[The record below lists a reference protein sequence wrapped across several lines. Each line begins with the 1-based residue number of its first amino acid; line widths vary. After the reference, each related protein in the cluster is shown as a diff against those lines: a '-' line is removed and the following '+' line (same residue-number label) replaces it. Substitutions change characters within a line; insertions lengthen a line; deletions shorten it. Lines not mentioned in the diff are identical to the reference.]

1 VVIMAESRSIGVWE
15 SAADVTDW
23 RLIVESRTRRAR
35 TDLAMLDTD
44 PRSTPETAVAR
55 TAAQES
61 LTIVEAVLRARTRW
75 WQAPSVWWSGWRI
88 ERAWRALHEAEVYL
102 IAADPGLSARLP
114 ALAERINPC
123 LPETDLRRIALSRLD
138 PADPPSPADR
148 IVVTDAV
155 RAAFDASDEAHASA
169 RALRNKLFVAAL
181 SLLLLNVLLGVVS
194 TIWPALLP
202 MCVGGNESQIA
213 EQLVCAGG
221 GAHPGGGEVWLVAM
235 MGAVGASIAA
245 VVLLVRRRPSLSPYV
260 LAGYQALIKV
270 LLGALLAV
278 VGVLALGAGLVEG
291 LVSLRDQDA
300 ILFWSVLLGYSQ
312 QVGTRLLDNYADR
325 LLDRVRPLEGPNN
338 D

>member
-1 VVIMAESRSIGVWE
+1 MAESGSIGGWE

-35 TDLAMLDTD
+35 TDLAMLNTD
-44 PRSTPETAVAR
+44 PRTTGDTEVAR
-55 TAAQES
+55 VAALES
-61 LTIVEAVLRARTRW
+61 LAIVDAVLRTRAKW

-102 IAADPGLSARLP
+102 IAADPGLTARLP

-123 LPETDLRRIALSRLD
+123 LPDTDLRRIALSRLR
-138 PADPPSPADR
+138 PEEPPSAADR

-194 TIWPALLP
+194 SVWPSLLP
-202 MCVGGNESQIA
+202 MCVASNEGQSSV
-213 EQLVCAGG
+213 QLICAGG
-221 GAHPGGGEVWLVAM
+221 GTHPGAGEGWLVAM

-278 VGVLALGAGLVEG
+278 VGVLALGAGLAEG
-291 LVSLRDQDA
+291 LVWLRGQDA
-300 ILFWSVLLGYSQ
+300 ILFWAVLLGYSQ

-325 LLDRVRPLEGPNN
+325 LLNRVRPLEGPNN

>member
-1 VVIMAESRSIGVWE
+1 MAETRAVGGWE
-15 SAADVTDW
+15 AAADVTDW
-23 RLIVESRTRRAR
+23 RLIVESRVRRAR

-44 PRSTPETAVAR
+44 PRSAPDTEVAR
-55 TAAQES
+55 GAALES
-61 LTIVEAVLRARTRW
+61 LAVVDAVLHTRTRW

-102 IAADPGLSARLP
+102 IAADPGLTARLP
-114 ALAERINPC
+114 ALTERINPC
-123 LPETDLRRIALSRLD
+123 LPDTDLRRIALSRLR
-138 PADPPSPADR
+138 PEDPPTAADR
-148 IVVTDAV
+148 VVVTDAV

-181 SLLLLNVLLGVVS
+181 ALLLVNVLLGIVS
-194 TIWPALLP
+194 TVLPKALP
-202 MCVGGNESQIA
+202 MCVAGNGN
-213 EQLVCAGG
+213 QLICAGG
-221 GAHPGGGEVWLVAM
+221 GAQPGGGEVWLIAM

-291 LVSLRDQDA
+291 LVSLHTQDA
-300 ILFWSVLLGYSQ
+300 VLFWAVLLGYSQ

-325 LLDRVRPLEGPNN
+325 LLDRVRPLESQGN

>member
-1 VVIMAESRSIGVWE
+1 MAESRAVGGWE
-15 SAADVTDW
+15 TAVDVTDW

-35 TDLAMLDTD
+35 TDLALLDAD
-44 PRSTPETAVAR
+44 PLSTPDTEVAR
-55 TAAQES
+55 AAALES
-61 LTIVEAVLRARTRW
+61 LAIVDTVLRTRATW

-102 IAADPGLSARLP
+102 IAADPRLSARLP
-114 ALAERINPC
+114 ALTERINPC
-123 LPETDLRRIALSRLD
+123 LPDTDLRRIALSRLRPD
-138 PADPPSPADR
+138 DPPSQADR

-181 SLLLLNVLLGVVS
+181 SLLLVNVLLGLVS
-194 TIWPALLP
+194 SVWPALLP
-202 MCVGGNESQIA
+202 MCVAGSEN
-213 EQLVCAGG
+213 QLVAQLICAGG
-221 GAHPGGGEVWLVAM
+221 GAHPGAGEVWLVAL
-235 MGAVGASIAA
+235 MGGVGASIAA

-291 LVSLRDQDA
+291 LVFLHSQDA
-300 ILFWSVLLGYSQ
+300 LLFWAVLLGYSQ
-312 QVGTRLLDNYADR
+312 QIGTRLLDNYADR
-325 LLDRVRPLEGPNN
+325 LLDRVRPLEGPGN

>member
-1 VVIMAESRSIGVWE
+1 MAESMAVGGWE

-35 TDLAMLDTD
+35 TDLALLETD
-44 PRSTPETAVAR
+44 PLSTPDTEVAR
-55 TAAQES
+55 AAALES
-61 LTIVEAVLRARTRW
+61 LAIVDTVLRTRAKW
-75 WQAPSVWWSGWRI
+75 WQAPSIWWSGWRI

-102 IAADPGLSARLP
+102 IAADPQLSARLP
-114 ALAERINPC
+114 ALTERINPC
-123 LPETDLRRIALSRLD
+123 LPDTDLRRIALSRLRPD
-138 PADPPSPADR
+138 DPPSQADR

-181 SLLLLNVLLGVVS
+181 SLLLVNVLLGVVS
-194 TIWPALLP
+194 SVWPGLLP
-202 MCVGGNESQIA
+202 MCVAGNQNQPVT
-213 EQLVCAGG
+213 QLICAGG
-221 GAHPGGGEVWLVAM
+221 GAHPGAGEVWLVAL
-235 MGAVGASIAA
+235 MGGVGASIAA

-291 LVSLRDQDA
+291 LVSLHSQDA
-300 ILFWSVLLGYSQ
+300 VLFWAVLLGYSQ

-325 LLDRVRPLEGPNN
+325 LLDRVRPLEGPGN

>member
-1 VVIMAESRSIGVWE
+1 
-15 SAADVTDW
+15 
-23 RLIVESRTRRAR
+23 
-35 TDLAMLDTD
+35 
-44 PRSTPETAVAR
+44 
-55 TAAQES
+55 
-61 LTIVEAVLRARTRW
+61 
-75 WQAPSVWWSGWRI
+75 VWWSGWRI

-123 LPETDLRRIALSRLD
+123 LPDTDLRRIALSRLR
-138 PADPPSPADR
+138 PEDPPTAADR
-148 IVVTDAV
+148 MVVTDAV

-181 SLLLLNVLLGVVS
+181 ALLLVNVLLGIVS
-194 TIWPALLP
+194 TVRPLVLP
-202 MCVGGNESQIA
+202 MCVATNESASAATLI
-213 EQLVCAGG
+213 CAAG
-221 GAHPGGGEVWLVAM
+221 GAHPGVGEVWLVAM

-278 VGVLALGAGLVEG
+278 VGVLALGAGLAEG
-291 LVSLRDQDA
+291 LVWLRGQDA
-300 ILFWSVLLGYSQ
+300 ILFWAVLLGYSQ

-325 LLDRVRPLEGPNN
+325 LLNRVRPLEGPGA

>member
-1 VVIMAESRSIGVWE
+1 MAESRAIGGWE

-23 RLIVESRTRRAR
+23 RLIVESRARRAR
-35 TDLAMLDTD
+35 TDLALLDTD
-44 PRSTPETAVAR
+44 PRCAPDTEVAR
-55 TAAQES
+55 AAALES
-61 LTIVEAVLRARTRW
+61 LAIVDAVLRARAKW

-102 IAADPGLSARLP
+102 IAADPALSARLP
-114 ALAERINPC
+114 ALGERISPC
-123 LPETDLRRIALSRLD
+123 LPDTDLRRIALSRLR
-138 PADPPSPADR
+138 PEDPPSAADR

-181 SLLLLNVLLGVVS
+181 TLLLLNVLLGIVS
-194 TIWPALLP
+194 SVWPTLLP
-202 MCVGGNESQIA
+202 MCVAGNENPA
-213 EQLVCAGG
+213 GNQLICAGG
-221 GAHPGGGEVWLVAM
+221 SAHPAGGEVWLVAM

-278 VGVLALGAGLVEG
+278 VGVLALGAGLVQG
-291 LVSLRDQDA
+291 LISLHSQDA
-300 ILFWSVLLGYSQ
+300 VLFWAVLLGYSQ

-325 LLDRVRPLEGPNN
+325 LLNRVRPLEGPEK

>member
-1 VVIMAESRSIGVWE
+1 MAETRAVGGWE
-15 SAADVTDW
+15 AAADVTDW
-23 RLIVESRTRRAR
+23 RLIVESRVRRAR

-44 PRSTPETAVAR
+44 PRSTPDTEVVR
-55 TAAQES
+55 AAALES
-61 LTIVEAVLRARTRW
+61 LAVVDAVLRTRTRW

-102 IAADPGLSARLP
+102 IAADPGLTARLP

-123 LPETDLRRIALSRLD
+123 LPDTDLRRIALSRLR
-138 PADPPSPADR
+138 PEDPPNVSDR
-148 IVVTDAV
+148 VVVTDAV

-181 SLLLLNVLLGVVS
+181 ALLLVNVLLGVVS
-194 TIWPALLP
+194 SVLPHVLP
-202 MCVGGNESQIA
+202 MCVATNENLA
-213 EQLVCAGG
+213 AAQLICAGG

-278 VGVLALGAGLVEG
+278 VGVLALGAGLAEG
-291 LVSLRDQDA
+291 LVWLRGQDA
-300 ILFWSVLLGYSQ
+300 ILFWAVLLGYSQ

-325 LLDRVRPLEGPNN
+325 LLDRVRPLESQGN